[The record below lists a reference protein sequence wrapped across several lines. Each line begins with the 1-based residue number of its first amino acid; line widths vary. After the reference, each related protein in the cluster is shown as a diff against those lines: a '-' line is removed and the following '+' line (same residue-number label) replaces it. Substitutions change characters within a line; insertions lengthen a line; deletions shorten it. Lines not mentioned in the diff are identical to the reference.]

1 MNEIKQIREKTGMSQ
16 SRFAE
21 HFHIS
26 IRTLQNWERNEPSD
40 PPEHVIYMI
49 KYILYLEKILEK
61 EKQKNIQ
68 NRRRRSEQQLE
79 P

>member
-1 MNEIKQIREKTGMSQ
+1 MNEIKQIREKTGMNQ
-16 SRFAE
+16 REFADY
-21 HFHIS
+21 FHIS
-26 IRTLQNWERNEPSD
+26 IRTLQAWERSDPSR

-49 KYILYLEKILEK
+49 KYILYFEKLLEK
-61 EKQKNIQ
+61 EKQKNIP